1 MRWLCCGFPSKS
13 SCKKACACTLI
24 YTYAHT
30 HKHAHIHT
38 CMPKHAH
45 MCTHMHTHAHA
56 STHTCTHTCLVNA
69 PIKGLCSLS
78 SGHVSEL
85 SLQWPLLLPSSAI
98 VGAGNSPALKA
109 AVLAVPPK
117 PPSKPSRAPLM
128 VRGLPSDVVHT
139 ECRSIVDL
147 ELGAQVRL
155 SVMRRDSHGVSGIGS
170 LYWPDQVSI
179 LLP

>member
-1 MRWLCCGFPSKS
+1 MVSPPRAQVRK
-13 SCKKACACTLI
+13 
-24 YTYAHT
+24 HV
-30 HKHAHIHT
+30 HAHSY
-38 CMPKHAH
+38 
-45 MCTHMHTHAHA
+45 THMHTHTQTCAHTHTHA
-56 STHTCTHTCLVNA
+56 QACTHVHTHAHSCARKHTHTCTHMCLVNA